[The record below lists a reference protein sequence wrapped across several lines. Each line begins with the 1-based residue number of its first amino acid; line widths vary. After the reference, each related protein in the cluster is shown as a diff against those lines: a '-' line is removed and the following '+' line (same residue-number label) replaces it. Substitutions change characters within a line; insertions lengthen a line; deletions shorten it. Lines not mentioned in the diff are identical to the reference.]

1 MWFNI
6 LKAKLV
12 NVQSTGLKTTKPNV
26 EEAIDGP
33 CNRKL
38 KEYYH
43 KLKNAKFK
51 TKSKAVNR
59 HTESESKL
67 HGIWYGREDDTDS
80 MQGAAEYYNHEY
92 AEIPED
98 VACKALDILSNVRKI
113 DGKGDKNFRHLRN
126 AYNAVRINGY
136 DIVIYWIEDVK
147 RTYHFSIMGLII
159 EKQGS
164 RPIPLEGIVYFQIRV
179 KNQHNI
185 ISNMDEIDVDWR

>member
-43 KLKNAKFK
+43 KLKNTKFK
-51 TKSKAVNR
+51 TKSKSVNR
-59 HTESESKL
+59 RPVGEPTL
-67 HGIWYGREDDTDS
+67 HGIWYGREDNTDR
-80 MQGAAEYYNHEY
+80 MQGAAEYYNHKY
-92 AEIPED
+92 TEIPED
-98 VACKALDILSNVRKI
+98 VACKALDILSNATKLKSLKLNTVWNPVI
-113 DGKGDKNFRHLRN
+113 
-126 AYNAVRINGY
+126 INGY
-136 DIVIYWIEDVK
+136 EIVVYWIEDVEESYK
-147 RTYHFSIMGLII
+147 LKIMGLII
-159 EKQGS
+159 DKEGS
-164 RPIPLEGIVYFQIRV
+164 RPLDTDGYVYFQIRV